1 MDKKFVLQFAF
12 RNLMTHR
19 LRSALTVAGMV
30 IGISAIVFLVSFAFG
45 VERIVTKEVS
55 GTNAYELLDIGAGS
69 SQIVRLDKDSINK
82 IQDFEGVKEVATIIN
97 VVAKVKEIA
106 SAQNNTS
113 VFGTTSEYLDWSG
126 LSVREG
132 DTFESPNLKLKNVNA
147 KPAVVNTA
155 LLLALNKSSN
165 QAIGSAITLDIIV
178 PKSLTDKD
186 QSVVTTD
193 YPFEIVGVLE
203 DDSSSAVYANEEILQ
218 SLGVENYS
226 QAKAI
231 LRNQNQVDS
240 VRKQIENLGFKTQY
254 VGETVAQVE
263 KVFSFFKLILG
274 SFGLIALLVAS
285 LGMFNT
291 LTISLLE
298 RMKEVALLKILGM
311 KKRDISIIFLTESII
326 FGIFGGFI
334 GIIIGFGLGG
344 IISSI
349 FNAYAL
355 RAGGNRI
362 ELFYAPLWFII
373 VMVAFSVGVGLL
385 TGLYPS
391 RRASRVAPLDVI
403 RYE

>member
-1 MDKKFVLQFAF
+1 
-12 RNLMTHR
+12 
-19 LRSALTVAGMV
+19 
-30 IGISAIVFLVSFAFG
+30 
-45 VERIVTKEVS
+45 
-55 GTNAYELLDIGAGS
+55 
-69 SQIVRLDKDSINK
+69 
-82 IQDFEGVKEVATIIN
+82 
-97 VVAKVKEIA
+97 
-106 SAQNNTS
+106 
-113 VFGTTSEYLDWSG
+113 
-126 LSVREG
+126 
-132 DTFESPNLKLKNVNA
+132 
-147 KPAVVNTA
+147 
-155 LLLALNKSSN
+155 
-165 QAIGSAITLDIIV
+165 
-178 PKSLTDKD
+178 
-186 QSVVTTD
+186 
-193 YPFEIVGVLE
+193 
-203 DDSSSAVYANEEILQ
+203 
-218 SLGVENYS
+218 
-226 QAKAI
+226 
-231 LRNQNQVDS
+231 
-240 VRKQIENLGFKTQY
+240 
-254 VGETVAQVE
+254 
-263 KVFSFFKLILG
+263 
-274 SFGLIALLVAS
+274 
-285 LGMFNT
+285 MFNT